1 MASPLTPNLLIAQG
15 FLNLL
20 DPHGIFTFNAFDDD
34 KVRKDWRLARVLHGT
49 LTQHAAALE
58 KLQQQGAG
66 VFVMVNQGDGV
77 IHEGQKT
84 CRTKANV
91 THVRALWAD
100 LDGSPLQPVLDAHH
114 PDITV
119 ESSPKRWH
127 AYWLT
132 NDCPLA
138 DFPQRQKQIAAKF
151 AADPKVCDLPRV
163 MRLPGFWH
171 LKTEPFMTHM
181 IFPKGTK

>member
-1 MASPLTPNLLIAQG
+1 MARHLSPNPLAAHA

-20 DPHGIFTFNAFDDD
+20 DPRGIFTFQTFDDD
-34 KVRKDWRLARVLHGT
+34 KDRKALSLARVLHGT

-66 VFVMVNQGDGV
+66 AFVMINQGDGI
-77 IHEGQKT
+77 IHEGEKT
-84 CRTKANV
+84 CRVTANV
-91 THVRALWAD
+91 ISVRALWAD
-100 LDGSPLQPVLDAHH
+100 LDGSPLQPVLDAHY
-114 PDITV
+114 PDIVV
-119 ESSPKRWH
+119 ESSPGRWH
-127 AYWLT
+127 THWLT

-138 DFPQRQKQIAAKF
+138 DFKLRQKQIAAKF
-151 AADPKVCDLPRV
+151 KGDPNVCDLPRV

-171 LKTEPFMTHM
+171 QKAEPFMTRM